1 MKNIISSV
9 ALLLTLFCSNAVLA
23 AAHVVIINNDSTT
36 LYAGHAVAD
45 DELLPSAQA
54 SGLVPVTGDD
64 TGYSHLPEP
73 HIASMLLIGMVL
85 IVLTVQE
92 EKDEKFSN

>member
-1 MKNIISSV
+1 MKNTIISV
-9 ALLLTLFCSNAVLA
+9 ALLFTLFCSNAALA
-23 AAHVVIINNDSTT
+23 ATHVVTINNDSSA
-36 LYAGHAVAD
+36 LYAGHTVTD
-45 DELLPSAQA
+45 DEMLPAAQA
-54 SGLVPVTGDD
+54 SKPVAVSADEA
-64 TGYSHLPEP
+64 GYSHLPEP